1 MHTQVIDL
9 IKKFFAPTEKETT
22 SSFYLAERVFE
33 LQRRVSELENEN
45 KLLQDLI
52 FETEINLQAQIDRIH
67 PVVYN
72 FTETKKKE

>member
-22 SSFYLAERVFE
+22 SSFYLAERVIE

-52 FETEINLQAQIDRIH
+52 FETEISLQAQIDRIH
-67 PVVYN
+67 PVIYN
-72 FTETKKKE
+72 LTDTKKEK